1 MNAIFPS
8 VNGEKSI
15 KKTSQV
21 NQSDI
26 EVKAIDVHPCS
37 NDEYELKYM

>member
-1 MNAIFPS
+1 MNAIFPGA
-8 VNGEKSI
+8 NEEKSI
-15 KKTSQV
+15 KNTSRV
-21 NQSDI
+21 NQNDI